1 MERAIDGQ
9 QRLSRTQREQT
20 VVLPPAIDALLASP
34 IARLV
39 IDPVRVISGLRFVDA
54 TAARGVL
61 IDDPNAREGE
71 RFARAMGVT
80 LAVDASE
87 VARIPKS
94 GPLIVVSNHPF
105 GFLDAATVCWMLDR
119 QRTDVRFIAN
129 RMLQSSSLAR
139 SRCFFV
145 DAFGGD
151 RAGNARALRDAMAW
165 VAGGKCLAVFP
176 AGEVMSTPP
185 GSPGPVEA
193 EWNPIIA
200 RIVEKTKATVLPIW
214 VHGSNSA
221 AFHAAGRVHPLLR
234 TALLPS
240 ELRRRRGTSV
250 QISIGPPI
258 PKHSWARHAQCGR
271 LAAFLRA
278 RAELAGTNT
287 VDVRQRR
294 CVHAATTCQPI
305 APPHDA
311 WRLELSV
318 VQPRQLVAHGALRVL
333 AAHGRDIPQTLQEI
347 GRLRERTFREVGEG
361 SGKSIDL
368 DTFDRDYWHLM
379 LIDNDSDSIIGSYRI
394 GVVDEVVRK
403 RGTEGLYTHTLFE
416 YSRALLDSIGPA
428 LELGRSFVVPEW
440 QRESM
445 PLHLLWRAIG
455 EFILARPQIR
465 CLFGPVSISNDFST
479 LSKQIMTAFLA
490 ANRLD
495 VALAKFVRPRTPPR
509 LMTLLRKP
517 EILRAVAASVSDVD
531 DLVDQLE
538 DGARGMPPL
547 LRHYLRLD
555 AKVLAFNRDDSFGE
569 CIDALITIDV
579 PQIQPR
585 ILQRYFGAGL
595 DGYLARHGVARARVA
610 G

>member
-193 EWNPIIA
+193 DWNIRASPTPWNFGPDLHRSA
-200 RIVEKTKATVLPIW
+200 HSEALVGTPRTVRTAGRLSSRTRRAGW
-214 VHGSNSA
+214 YEHRGCSA
-221 AFHAAGRVHPLLR
+221 AQMRPCRDNLPTDRSAA
-234 TALLPS
+234 
-240 ELRRRRGTSV
+240 
-250 QISIGPPI
+250 
-258 PKHSWARHAQCGR
+258 
-271 LAAFLRA
+271 
-278 RAELAGTNT
+278 
-287 VDVRQRR
+287 
-294 CVHAATTCQPI
+294 
-305 APPHDA
+305 
-311 WRLELSV
+311 
-318 VQPRQLVAHGALRVL
+318 
-333 AAHGRDIPQTLQEI
+333 
-347 GRLRERTFREVGEG
+347 
-361 SGKSIDL
+361 
-368 DTFDRDYWHLM
+368 
-379 LIDNDSDSIIGSYRI
+379 
-394 GVVDEVVRK
+394 
-403 RGTEGLYTHTLFE
+403 
-416 YSRALLDSIGPA
+416 
-428 LELGRSFVVPEW
+428 
-440 QRESM
+440 
-445 PLHLLWRAIG
+445 
-455 EFILARPQIR
+455 
-465 CLFGPVSISNDFST
+465 
-479 LSKQIMTAFLA
+479 
-490 ANRLD
+490 
-495 VALAKFVRPRTPPR
+495 
-509 LMTLLRKP
+509 
-517 EILRAVAASVSDVD
+517 
-531 DLVDQLE
+531 
-538 DGARGMPPL
+538 
-547 LRHYLRLD
+547 
-555 AKVLAFNRDDSFGE
+555 
-569 CIDALITIDV
+569 
-579 PQIQPR
+579 
-585 ILQRYFGAGL
+585 
-595 DGYLARHGVARARVA
+595 
-610 G
+610 